1 MVSQSVYIPHGK
13 AKKKKEKQGNEKFSK
28 PKQKTNNKWQT

>member
-13 AKKKKEKQGNEKFSK
+13 AKKEKQGNEKFSK
-28 PKQKTNNKWQT
+28 LKQKTNNKWQT